1 MAKVTPGFNDASP
14 CGSDLSFS
22 LGGHHCFV
30 EVELAFISL
39 RIRPDLRKKA
49 GLMVVEVGREM
60 FLIEGIDERGPALGN
75 VAMVKEFPDHR
86 PILSFHQGVIIGL
99 TSAGFGE
106 VDKQLPRR
114 AATRSCIPSHCQGES
129 SES

>member
-1 MAKVTPGFNDASP
+1 M
-14 CGSDLSFS
+14 
-22 LGGHHCFV
+22 
-30 EVELAFISL
+30 EVQIV
-39 RIRPDLRKKA
+39 R
-49 GLMVVEVGREM
+49 EVR
-60 FLIEGIDERGPALGN
+60 LIEGIHERGPTLGN
-75 VAMVKEFPDHR
+75 VARAKEFPDHSS
-86 PILSFHQGVIIGL
+86 ILSFNGGVIIGL